1 MILINFLMRIIQK
14 ILVSQLNSIINNEEI
29 MSYIN
34 NNSLQTKLIPIV
46 DINLISC
53 FKTYQIVII
62 YET

>member
-14 ILVSQLNSIINNEEI
+14 IFVSQLNSIINNEEI